1 MGPGGMKWENG
12 KDRGESKDNRG
23 GNRNGFVYEGG
34 RGGGDGAGRWVGR
47 GRNEKQEGERK
58 RRPFFSLSS
67 GPEILYCSDAP
78 PGQCS

>member
-1 MGPGGMKWENG
+1 MGSYMKGEGAAGNG
-12 KDRGESKDNRG
+12 AE
-23 GNRNGFVYEGG
+23 
-34 RGGGDGAGRWVGR
+34 AGRWVGR